1 MKYKLIDVKNEIEN
15 GVTFGTCELC
25 MSVGTH
31 YYDVLIFE
39 DENGDQHEVEAG
51 MWSWGDYFH
60 IYIENAIEFADW
72 VRNQEIEEEL
82 TSSVLQSLV
91 YDFEDYE
98 ERLTRRK

>member
-15 GVTFGTCELC
+15 VTFGTCELC
-25 MSVGTH
+25 MSVGTN

-51 MWSWGDYFH
+51 MWNWGDYFH

-72 VRNQEIEEEL
+72 VKDQEIDEEL
-82 TSSVLQSLV
+82 TPYVLQRLV
-91 YDFEDYE
+91 NEYDE
-98 ERLTRRK
+98 ERETYD